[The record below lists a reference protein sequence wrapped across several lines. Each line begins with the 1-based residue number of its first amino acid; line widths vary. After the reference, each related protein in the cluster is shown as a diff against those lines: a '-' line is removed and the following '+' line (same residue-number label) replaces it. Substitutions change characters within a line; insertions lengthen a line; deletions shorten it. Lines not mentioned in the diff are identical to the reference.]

1 MPLGFFVSKVTR
13 LGKQMISIQA
23 GPRYYVESTPN
34 GPEGW
39 AFRANLTLLFPK

>member
-1 MPLGFFVSKVTR
+1 MLSRVTG
-13 LGKQMISIQA
+13 LASISIQA

-39 AFRANLTLLFPK
+39 AFRANLTVLFPR